1 MHGSIALLVHY
12 TSLPFGTLWACIMD
26 KQGYLHAVPQVVG
39 TKNKIKK
46 KKGVTKMFKVIK
58 NDYEEVIIGK
68 GKEMLW
74 LYNKLLQK
82 ENVGAV
88 VTDADYSNINKN
100 RMYGIYLK
108 WIHDYD
114 YEMIL
119 LNRDNILDTVN
130 YIVNKEVKE
139 DELFNE

>member
-1 MHGSIALLVHY
+1 
-12 TSLPFGTLWACIMD
+12 
-26 KQGYLHAVPQVVG
+26 
-39 TKNKIKK
+39 
-46 KKGVTKMFKVIK
+46 MFKVIE
-58 NDYEEVIIGK
+58 NNYEEVIIGK

-88 VTDADYSNINKN
+88 VVDADYSNIHKN

-119 LNRDNILDTVN
+119 LNRNNILDTVN
-130 YIVNKEVKE
+130 YIINKEVKE
-139 DELFNE
+139 DELFD

>member
-1 MHGSIALLVHY
+1 
-12 TSLPFGTLWACIMD
+12 
-26 KQGYLHAVPQVVG
+26 
-39 TKNKIKK
+39 
-46 KKGVTKMFKVIK
+46 MFKVIE

-68 GKEMLW
+68 GKEMVW

-82 ENVGAV
+82 ENIGAV

-119 LNRDNILDTVN
+119 LNRDNIMNTVN
-130 YIVNKEVKE
+130 YIVNKEVEE